1 MTMSSDVRPI
11 ALWVCHGAPFGELR
25 RRVPGPDGQLHRLG
39 TNLPMPS
46 WLADRRDTAGLP
58 LNLEV
63 ELGMVCGLAL
73 AAAGTV
79 RDGVLTRMTL
89 EEDLLFEAFGR
100 VIDTDTMATQ
110 CLNDL
115 FFHHAPAAVWRG
127 RRTILQ
133 GKRRDAR

>member
-1 MTMSSDVRPI
+1 MHAMTMSSDVRPI

-89 EEDLLFEAFGR
+89 EEDLLFEAYGR
-100 VIDTDTMATQ
+100 VENVYSVEA
-110 CLNDL
+110 CL
-115 FFHHAPAAVWRG
+115 
-127 RRTILQ
+127 RTHDMFSFL
-133 GKRRDAR
+133 RVM